1 VASRKD
7 VRAPE
12 RAVPEDRLR
21 LSVLVNWWPYQPSD
35 VAVEPMKRVAGAYD
49 GTMYPEL
56 LVPAGQPAS

>member
-1 VASRKD
+1 M
-7 VRAPE
+7 
-12 RAVPEDRLR
+12 PEDRLR